1 MNQHFQRR
9 ARPTDVQRQP
19 QQREEQRQQRD
30 AKTGELTLDQHAGAV
45 ARGII
50 QHVDNVPDTTPIW
63 RALKEA
69 YLAGYDEAS
78 R

>member
-9 ARPTDVQRQP
+9 TRPTYAERQGRHEEP
-19 QQREEQRQQRD
+19 RKQDQQVD
-30 AKTGELTLDQHAGAV
+30 SLDQLAGQT

-50 QHVDNVPDTTPIW
+50 KNATNVPDTTPIW
-63 RALKEA
+63 RALKDA
-69 YLAGYDEAS
+69 FLAGYDEAS

>member
-9 ARPTDVQRQP
+9 ARPADGPRQ
-19 QQREEQRQQRD
+19 QEQRQNRD
-30 AKTGELTLDQHAGAV
+30 ANAGELTLDQHAGQI

-50 QHVDNVPDTTPIW
+50 QHADNVPDTTPIW
-63 RALKEA
+63 RALKQA
-69 YLAGYDEAS
+69 FLAGYDEAS